1 MPELLNVVMLR
12 WLWFMTALPT
22 AVEIEPLPV
31 TVKLHPDDEFVRV
44 IVSGASMTVSTQMAH
59 AALLVKQK
67 LTPNVTANV
76 RALSLDAR
84 AWVTL
89 AFKKF
94 CCFENTIAAR

>member
-1 MPELLNVVMLR
+1 MPKLIEAPLL
-12 WLWFMTALPT
+12 
-22 AVEIEPLPV
+22 I
-31 TVKLHPDDEFVRV
+31 VKLHSHVGDWL
-44 IVSGASMTVSTQMAH
+44 VSNPITFSRMTVLPLHPLAQVAPF
-59 AALLVKQK
+59 VKQK

-76 RALSLDAR
+76 SALSLDAR

>member
-1 MPELLNVVMLR
+1 
-12 WLWFMTALPT
+12 
-22 AVEIEPLPV
+22 
-31 TVKLHPDDEFVRV
+31 
-44 IVSGASMTVSTQMAH
+44 MTVSTQMAH

-76 RALSLDAR
+76 RALSLEAR